1 VGLLPQCPI
10 SARISGCMVSI
21 SQAFCF
27 TGMRAC
33 ICRKE
38 VFVGQAVLNELKR
51 IIEDSEVR

>member
-1 VGLLPQCPI
+1 MCDF
-10 SARISGCMVSI
+10 ARISGCMVSI
-21 SQAFCF
+21 SWALCF
-27 TGMRAC
+27 KDMRAC